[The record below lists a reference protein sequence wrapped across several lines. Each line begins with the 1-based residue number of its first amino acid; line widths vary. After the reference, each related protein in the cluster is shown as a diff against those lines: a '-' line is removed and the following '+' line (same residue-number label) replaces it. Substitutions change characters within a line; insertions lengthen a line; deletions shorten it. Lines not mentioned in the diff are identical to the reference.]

1 VGLSFVCCICSP
13 RSSECVEYVRVV
25 TQLFCMPS
33 NWYAVPDL
41 LPFIYLQARGN
52 CQMGGFTRLL
62 HTGQP
67 DDLMKVGRCQPGKQ
81 MGKTG

>member
-1 VGLSFVCCICSP
+1 
-13 RSSECVEYVRVV
+13 
-25 TQLFCMPS
+25 MPS

>member
-1 VGLSFVCCICSP
+1 MSLLSFLSCAALHAKQLASLPP
-13 RSSECVEYVRVV
+13 RC
-25 TQLFCMPS
+25 
-33 NWYAVPDL
+33 
-41 LPFIYLQARGN
+41 LQARGN